1 MMKLTRRLLIATA
14 FATSLSP
21 ALLAAEKPRVV
32 ASFSILADMAA
43 RVGGDKVEVSSLVGP
58 NGDAHVY
65 EPAPA
70 DAKTIAEA
78 DLVVVNGLGFE
89 GWFARLVEA
98 SGYKGPVVTASE
110 GVAAAKMDEEE
121 EHAEAGHDDDHDH
134 DHGAFDPHAWQ
145 NAANTVIYAGNI
157 AKALCEADT
166 ANCETY
172 KSNAAAYVTEL
183 KALDAE
189 IKAAVERV
197 PADRRT
203 VIMSHDAFG
212 YFARAYGITVLAPE
226 GVSTDSEASA
236 QDVAKLIAQTK
247 DKKAA
252 ALFVENV
259 SDPRLIEQI
268 SRETGLSIGG
278 ELYSDALSP
287 PDGPAASYIAMMRHN
302 ARLLTAAMA
311 GS

>member
-1 MMKLTRRLLIATA
+1 MPKLTRRLLIATA
-14 FATSLSP
+14 FVAGLPTT
-21 ALLAAEKPRVV
+21 AFAAEKPRVV
-32 ASFSILADMAA
+32 ASFSILADMAG
-43 RVGGDKVEVSSLVGP
+43 RVGGDKVEVTSLVGP

-65 EPAPA
+65 EPSPA

-78 DLVVVNGLGFE
+78 DLIVVNGLGFE
-89 GWFARLVEA
+89 GWFERLVEA
-98 SGYKGPVVTASE
+98 SGYKGPVVTASD
-110 GVAAAKMDEEE
+110 GVKAARMEDKD
-121 EHAEAGHDDDHDH
+121 EHAEAGHEEDHDH

-145 NAANTVIYAGNI
+145 DAANAAIYVENI
-157 AKALCEADT
+157 AKALCAADKSG
-166 ANCETY
+166 CETY
-172 KSNAAAYVTEL
+172 TSKAAAYAADL

-189 IKAAVERV
+189 IKAAVARV
-197 PADRRT
+197 PEDRRT

-212 YFARAYGITVLAPE
+212 YFARAYGIAVRAPE

-236 QDVAKLIAQTK
+236 KDVAKLIAQIGE
-247 DKKAA
+247 KKAA

-278 ELYSDALSP
+278 ELYSDALSGP
-287 PDGPAASYIAMMRHN
+287 SGPARTYVEMMRHN
-302 ARLLTAAMA
+302 ARLLTEAMA

>member
-1 MMKLTRRLLIATA
+1 MPKLTRRLLIATA
-14 FATSLSP
+14 FVAGLPTT
-21 ALLAAEKPRVV
+21 AFAAEKPRVV
-32 ASFSILADMAA
+32 ASFSILADMAG
-43 RVGGDKVEVSSLVGP
+43 RVGGDKVEVTSLVGP

-65 EPAPA
+65 EPSPA

-78 DLVVVNGLGFE
+78 DLIVVNGLGFE
-89 GWFARLVEA
+89 GWFERLVEA
-98 SGYKGPVVTASE
+98 SGYKGPVVTASD
-110 GVAAAKMDEEE
+110 GVKAARMEEKD
-121 EHAEAGHDDDHDH
+121 EHAEAGHEEDHDH

-145 NAANTVIYAGNI
+145 DAANAAIYVENI
-157 AKALCEADT
+157 AKALCAADKSG
-166 ANCETY
+166 CETY
-172 KSNAAAYVTEL
+172 TSNAAAYAADL

-189 IKAAVERV
+189 IKAAVARV
-197 PADRRT
+197 PEDRRT

-212 YFARAYGITVLAPE
+212 YFARAYGIAVRAPE

-236 QDVAKLIAQTK
+236 KDVAKLIAQIGE
-247 DKKAA
+247 KKAA

-278 ELYSDALSP
+278 ELYSDALSGP
-287 PDGPAASYIAMMRHN
+287 SGPARTYVEMMRHN
-302 ARLLTAAMA
+302 ARLLTEAMA

>member
-1 MMKLTRRLLIATA
+1 MMKLTRRLLIAA
-14 FATSLSP
+14 ALAASLAP
-21 ALLAAEKPRVV
+21 GALAAEKIKVV
-32 ASFSILADMAA
+32 ASFSILADMTS
-43 RVGGDKVEVSSLVGP
+43 RVGGDRVEVMSLVGA
-58 NGDAHVY
+58 NGDAHVF

-70 DAKTIAEA
+70 DAKTLAGA
-78 DLVVVNGLGFE
+78 DLVVINGLGFE
-89 GWFARLVEA
+89 GWFERLVAA
-98 SGYKGPVVTASE
+98 SGYKGKVATASD
-110 GVAAAKMDEEE
+110 GVAAAKMAEEE
-121 EHAEAGHDDDHDH
+121 DGHDDDHDHDH

-145 NAANTVIYAGNI
+145 NAANAMVYAENI
-157 AKALCEADT
+157 AKALCQAD
-166 ANCETY
+166 AVSCETY
-172 KSNAAAYVTEL
+172 KSNAAAYVMEL

-189 IKAAVERV
+189 IKAAVARV
-197 PADRRT
+197 PEDRRT

-236 QDVAKLIAQTK
+236 KDVAKLIVQTK
-247 DKKAA
+247 EKKAA

-268 SRETGLSIGG
+268 SRETGLAIGG

-287 PDGPAASYIAMMRHN
+287 PDGPAATYIAMMRHN
-302 ARLLTAAMA
+302 ARMLTAAMA